1 MILGDSTMYNVTVTR
16 KSEKELLIIVH
27 GEDHAIGNMIVKEA
41 LKHPNVTYAAY
52 RIPHP
57 LQDRLEIYLSLKEG
71 FDPVAVF
78 KEVCSNIRRY
88 LLEFRKEVE
97 EKIIET

>member
-27 GEDHAIGNMIVKEA
+27 GEDHTIGNMIVKEA

-57 LQDRLEIYLSLKEG
+57 LQDRLEIYLSVKEG
-71 FDPVAVF
+71 CDPVAVF
-78 KEVCSNIRRY
+78 KEVCGNLRRY
-88 LLEFRKEVE
+88 LLEFKKEVE